1 MSNHYHTEIEV
12 SHSKGCPVGCMYLVA
27 HNTSAVGFVVLH
39 FVTIILDLN
48 VEYVFLCTCALRA
61 NFGRFVTADYLKK
74 IFYFFGF
81 IFLFPTSPHG
91 SAGWKNKSA

>member
-1 MSNHYHTEIEV
+1 
-12 SHSKGCPVGCMYLVA
+12 MYLVA

-61 NFGRFVTADYLKK
+61 NFGRFVTTDYFLKY
-74 IFYFFGF
+74 IFYFFR
-81 IFLFPTSPHG
+81 LHLSLSNEPTWVLG
-91 SAGWKNKSA
+91 LEK

>member
-12 SHSKGCPVGCMYLVA
+12 SHSKGCPVGCMYLVV

-74 IFYFFGF
+74 NILFFR
-81 IFLFPTSPHG
+81 LHLSLSNEPTWVG
-91 SAGWKNKSA
+91 GLEK

>member
-1 MSNHYHTEIEV
+1 
-12 SHSKGCPVGCMYLVA
+12 MYLVV
-27 HNTSAVGFVVLH
+27 HNRSAVGFAVLH

-74 IFYFFGF
+74 NILFFRLHLSLSNAPLCVGG
-81 IFLFPTSPHG
+81 LGKEVDQHVRSQFPYKPTTQILL
-91 SAGWKNKSA
+91 W